1 MLIRKRRH
9 DIPGLNTTS
18 TADISFMLLIFFL
31 VTTSMDVDKGLRR
44 QLPPAQQEKI
54 EQESLVD
61 KGKLMELENNRRQC
75 VAAQRTAH
83 QHGRIAYQNGG
94 IHHKSGQRASHIDKR
109 ITRVGI
115 QKPGFNLQNE
125 LMAAYK
131 NVRNRLARQRYGQPL
146 EACNEAQRNGILE
159 QCPQRIAE
167 TYQTSEEGASHD

>member
-9 DIPGLNTTS
+9 EIPGLNTTS

-44 QLPPAQQEKI
+44 QLPAAQQEKI

-61 KGKLMELENNRRQC
+61 KGKLMELKITEGNTLLLNGQPINRDELRI
-75 VAAQRTAH
+75 RTEEF
-83 QHGRIAYQNGG
+83 
-94 IHHKSGQRASHIDKR
+94 
-109 ITRVGI
+109 ITRVGKEHLI
-115 QKPGFNLQNE
+115 SISASPEAAYETYFNLQNE

-131 NVRNRLARQRYGQPL
+131 NVRNRLARQRYGQAL
-146 EACNEAQRNGILE
+146 EACNEAQRNVILE

-167 TYQTSEEGASHD
+167 TYQTSEEGAKP

>member
-1 MLIRKRRH
+1 MLIRKKRH
-9 DIPGLNTTS
+9 HIPELNTTS

-61 KGKLMELENNRRQC
+61 KGKLMELKITEGNALLLNGQPINMDEL
-75 VAAQRTAH
+75 
-83 QHGRIAYQNGG
+83 RI
-94 IHHKSGQRASHIDKR
+94 KTEEF
-109 ITRVGI
+109 ITRVGKEHLI
-115 QKPGFNLQNE
+115 SVSASPESAYETYFNLQNE

-131 NVRNRLARQRYGQPL
+131 NVRDRLARQRYGRVL
-146 EACNEAQRNGILE
+146 EACNETQRNVITQ

-167 TYQTSEEGASHD
+167 TYQTSEEGATR

>member
-61 KGKLMELENNRRQC
+61 KGKLMELKITEGNVLLLNEQPINMDELRI
-75 VAAQRTAH
+75 RTEEF
-83 QHGRIAYQNGG
+83 
-94 IHHKSGQRASHIDKR
+94 
-109 ITRVGI
+109 ITRVGKEHLI
-115 QKPGFNLQNE
+115 SISASPESAYETYFNLQNE

-131 NVRNRLARQRYGQPL
+131 NVRNRLARQRYGQAI

-167 TYQTSEEGASHD
+167 TYQTNEEGAKP

>member
-1 MLIRKRRH
+1 MLIRKKRH
-9 DIPGLNTTS
+9 HIPELNTTS

-61 KGKLMELENNRRQC
+61 KGKLMELKITEGNALLLNGQPINMNELRI
-75 VAAQRTAH
+75 RTEEF
-83 QHGRIAYQNGG
+83 
-94 IHHKSGQRASHIDKR
+94 
-109 ITRVGI
+109 ITRVGKEHLI
-115 QKPGFNLQNE
+115 SVSASPESVYETYFNLQNE

-131 NVRNRLARQRYGQPL
+131 NVRDRLARQRYGRAL
-146 EACNEAQRNGILE
+146 EACNETQRNVITQ

-167 TYQTSEEGASHD
+167 TYQTSEEGATR

>member
-1 MLIRKRRH
+1 MLIRKKRH
-9 DIPGLNTTS
+9 HIPELNTTS

-61 KGKLMELENNRRQC
+61 KGKLMELKITEDNALLLNGQPVNMNELRI
-75 VAAQRTAH
+75 RTEEF
-83 QHGRIAYQNGG
+83 
-94 IHHKSGQRASHIDKR
+94 
-109 ITRVGI
+109 ITRVGKEHLI
-115 QKPGFNLQNE
+115 SVSASPESAYETYFNLQNE

-131 NVRNRLARQRYGQPL
+131 NVRDRLARQRYGRAL
-146 EACNEAQRNGILE
+146 EACNETQRNVITQ

-167 TYQTSEEGASHD
+167 TYQTSEEGATR

>member
-9 DIPGLNTTS
+9 HIPELNTTS

-44 QLPPAQQEKI
+44 QLPPAQQKNV

-61 KGKLMELENNRRQC
+61 KGKLMELKITGDNALLLNGQPVNMNELRI
-75 VAAQRTAH
+75 RTEEF
-83 QHGRIAYQNGG
+83 
-94 IHHKSGQRASHIDKR
+94 
-109 ITRVGI
+109 ITRVGKEHLI
-115 QKPGFNLQNE
+115 SVSASPESAYETYFNLQNE

-131 NVRNRLARQRYGQPL
+131 NVRDRLARQRYGRAL
-146 EACNEAQRNGILE
+146 EACNEAQRDVITQ

-167 TYQTSEEGASHD
+167 TYQTSEEGATR

>member
-9 DIPGLNTTS
+9 HIPELNTTS

-44 QLPPAQQEKI
+44 QLPPAQQEKV

-61 KGKLMELENNRRQC
+61 KGKLMELKITEDNALLLNGQPVNMNELRI
-75 VAAQRTAH
+75 RTEEF
-83 QHGRIAYQNGG
+83 
-94 IHHKSGQRASHIDKR
+94 
-109 ITRVGI
+109 ITRVGKEHLI
-115 QKPGFNLQNE
+115 SVSASAESAYETYFNLQNE

-131 NVRNRLARQRYGQPL
+131 NVRDRLARQRYGRAL
-146 EACNEAQRNGILE
+146 EACNEAQRDVITQ

-167 TYQTSEEGASHD
+167 TYQTSEEGATR

>member
-1 MLIRKRRH
+1 MLLRKKRH
-9 DIPGLNTTS
+9 HIPELNTTS

-61 KGKLMELENNRRQC
+61 KGKLMELKITEGNALLLNGQPINMDEL
-75 VAAQRTAH
+75 
-83 QHGRIAYQNGG
+83 RI
-94 IHHKSGQRASHIDKR
+94 KTEEF
-109 ITRVGI
+109 ITRVGKEHLI
-115 QKPGFNLQNE
+115 SVSASPESAYETYFNLQNE

-131 NVRNRLARQRYGQPL
+131 NVRDRLARQRYGRAL
-146 EACNEAQRNGILE
+146 EACNETQRNVITQ

-167 TYQTSEEGASHD
+167 TYQTSEEGATR

>member
-9 DIPGLNTTS
+9 HIPELNTTS

-44 QLPPAQQEKI
+44 QLPPAQQEKV

-61 KGKLMELENNRRQC
+61 KGKLMELKITEDNALLLNGQPVNMNELRI
-75 VAAQRTAH
+75 RTEEF
-83 QHGRIAYQNGG
+83 
-94 IHHKSGQRASHIDKR
+94 
-109 ITRVGI
+109 ITRVGKEHLI
-115 QKPGFNLQNE
+115 SVSASPESAYETYFNLQNE

-131 NVRNRLARQRYGQPL
+131 NVRDRLARQRYGRAL
-146 EACNEAQRNGILE
+146 EACNETQRNVITQ

-167 TYQTSEEGASHD
+167 TYQTSEEGATR

>member
-1 MLIRKRRH
+1 MLIRKKRH
-9 DIPGLNTTS
+9 HIPELNTTS

-61 KGKLMELENNRRQC
+61 KGKLMELKITGDNALLLNGQPVNMNELRI
-75 VAAQRTAH
+75 RTEEF
-83 QHGRIAYQNGG
+83 
-94 IHHKSGQRASHIDKR
+94 
-109 ITRVGI
+109 ITRVGKEHLI
-115 QKPGFNLQNE
+115 SVSASPESAYETYFNLQNE

-131 NVRNRLARQRYGQPL
+131 NARDRLARQRYGRAL
-146 EACNEAQRNGILE
+146 EACNEAQRDVITQ

-167 TYQTSEEGASHD
+167 TYQTSEEGATR